1 MRVDPWSAV
10 MADDPTSDGKIVTFY
25 SFKGGTGRT
34 MALANVAWILASN
47 GLKVLVVDWDL
58 DSPGLHRY
66 FHPFLAPAKVAA
78 TPGIIELITEY
89 VWDATAV
96 TDPPADWVRDYARIL
111 PHAISV
117 SWPFPGDGTLDFVSA
132 GRQNLDYSSAATS
145 VDWDNFY
152 DRLDG
157 GPFIDALRA
166 DMKAHYDYTLI
177 DSRTGLSDIADICT
191 VHLPDI
197 LVNCFTLNDQS
208 IDGAAKVARN
218 LAQRYHYRNI
228 QVLPVP
234 TRIDEAEKDKADV
247 GLAAAKA
254 RFEGLRARLSAYDE
268 SDYWAAVSIPY
279 KPFYAFEE
287 TLAVFGD
294 APRSPLSLLGAYER
308 LTVAMTDGRIRAA
321 GPMTEETRLTFKA
334 AFLRR
339 QEPTG
344 DIYLSYVPEDRM
356 WADWIAAVLAPR
368 GVRVV
373 RPAAASAAGGST
385 REDAERGAGAA
396 SRTIAVLSAAYL
408 RSPHARG
415 VWDAM
420 GAADPTGT
428 SRRLIPVRVGETR
441 LEPPFS
447 ERTVLDLTRRD
458 ESQATEELLK
468 ALGYPPGQADAVAPP
483 LTAEPRYPR
492 TIPPV
497 WRVPTR
503 NASFT
508 GRNQVLENLHDGLIG
523 NSTAVVLPV
532 ALHGLGGVGKT
543 QVAQEYA
550 HRFMADYDLVWWV
563 PSEQRDLIN
572 PSLADLAQH
581 LGVRPADSTAE
592 TVQAVREALR
602 RGRPYDRWLLI
613 FDNAD
618 EPGELEDFFPGGPGH
633 VIVTSRNPAWSKLAE
648 PVAVDVFSRRE
659 SLDYLQRRVQ
669 SLSVEDA
676 TLVASE
682 LGDLPLAIEQAG
694 AWLAATGMAA
704 TEYVDQIRERFAAT
718 MELGRPASYPT
729 SVAVTYQLSFERL
742 RSQSPAAARL
752 LELCACFAPDPISLS
767 LLNSDEM
774 VKSLIPYD
782 RRLRAAR
789 TVLGLLVTDITR
801 FSLAKV
807 DREMTSNSIQVHR
820 LVQAAIRD
828 QMQPASY
835 HDEAVHE
842 VHKVLAGARP
852 RQGDTDDPAN
862 WARYDL
868 IWPHLGPS
876 EVWNCDDEEARQ
888 LLIDRVRYLWKRG
901 DYDEALEVAH
911 KLEEQ
916 WQQKI
921 GPDDEQT
928 LSLRFHIANVL
939 RSQGKF
945 EGAHELDTEIFAK
958 QQESLGDDHP
968 STLLTAGSLG
978 GDLRGLGRFGDALAL
993 DEATYSRNK
1002 DLLGPD
1008 DPNTLSSANN
1018 LAIDLR
1024 LVGDCF
1030 RARDL
1035 DRETRNYRQ
1044 VVLGPDHPYTL
1055 HSASMLA
1062 RDIREAGDYA
1072 GSVELLRETYERYL
1086 AVLGENFVDTLRTG
1100 KSLAVSLRKVGRL
1113 DDAYTLTKEID
1124 ARYQR
1129 SHDPSHPDSLAC
1141 KLNLACDLSARDEKT
1156 AAFEVAS
1163 WVVEA
1168 YQATIGGM
1176 HPFTLVAENNIS
1188 TYLRGIGSLRDALD
1202 VADQTLTAMRSSLDD
1217 DHPFTLSCQI
1227 NRANCLHDLGRLSE
1241 AETLQ
1246 RDILERLKK
1255 TLGAGHPDT
1264 QVCEANLAIV
1274 LRAQERVAE
1283 AEALQLRVIGG
1294 LGEALG
1300 SDHPSVAALREWRL
1314 QNRDLEAQP
1323 T

>member
-1 MRVDPWSAV
+1 
-10 MADDPTSDGKIVTFY
+10 MADDTIIDGKIVTFY

-89 VWDATAV
+89 TWDATEVA
-96 TDPPADWVRDYARIL
+96 DPPADWIRDYAQIL

-117 SWPFPGDGTLDFVSA
+117 NWPFPNDGTLDFVSA
-132 GRQNLDYSSAATS
+132 GRQNRDYSSAATA

-157 GPFIDALRA
+157 GQFIDALRA
-166 DMKAHYDYTLI
+166 DMKAHYDYTFI

-197 LVNCFTLNDQS
+197 LVNCFTLNEQS
-208 IDGAAKVARN
+208 IDGAAAIAKN

-234 TRIDEAEKDKADV
+234 MRIDEAEKDKADV

-254 RFEGLRARLSAYDE
+254 RFGGLRAGLSAYDE
-268 SDYWAAVSIPY
+268 DDYWAAVPIPY

-308 LTVAMTDGRIRAA
+308 MTVAITDGRIRAA
-321 GPMTEETRLTFKA
+321 GAMSEETRLTYKA

-339 QEPTG
+339 RQPAG

-368 GVRVV
+368 GIRVV
-373 RPAAASAAGGST
+373 RPATASAAGGNT
-385 REDAERGAGAA
+385 REDAERGAATA
-396 SRTIAVLSAAYL
+396 SRTIAILSAAYMQ
-408 RSPHARG
+408 SPQAKG

-420 GAADPTGT
+420 GAADPAGT
-428 SRRLIPVRVGETR
+428 TRRLIPVRVGETR
-441 LEPPFS
+441 LEQPFS
-447 ERTVLDLTRRD
+447 ERTVVDLTRRD
-458 ESQATEELLK
+458 ANQATEELLK
-468 ALGYPPGQADAVAPP
+468 ALGYPPKLADALAVPP
-483 LTAEPRYPR
+483 SAEPRYPR

-508 GRNQVLENLHDGLIG
+508 GRNEVLEKLHDQLIG
-523 NSTAVVLPV
+523 KSTAVVLPV
-532 ALHGLGGVGKT
+532 ALHGQGGVGKT

-572 PSLADLAQH
+572 PSLADLAPQ

-592 TVQAVREALR
+592 TAEAVREALR

-613 FDNAD
+613 FDNVE
-618 EPGELEDFFPGGPGH
+618 EPGELENFFPGGPGH
-633 VIVTSRNPAWSKLAE
+633 VIVTSRNPAWSELAE

-669 SLSVEDA
+669 SLSVDDA
-676 TLVASE
+676 TLVAKE

-704 TEYVDQIRERFAAT
+704 AEYVAQIRERFAAT
-718 MELGRPASYPT
+718 MELSQPANYPT

-742 RSQSPAAARL
+742 KSQSPAAARL
-752 LELCACFAPDPISLS
+752 LELCACFAPDPISLT
-767 LLNSDEM
+767 LLSSDEM
-774 VKSLIPYD
+774 IKSLTPHD
-782 RRLRAAR
+782 KRLRAAR
-789 TVLGLLVTDITR
+789 TVLGLLITDITR

-835 HDEAVHE
+835 RDDTMHE

-852 RQGDTDDPAN
+852 RQGDTDDPSN

-901 DYDEALEVAH
+901 DYEDALEVAH

-916 WQQKI
+916 WQEKI

-939 RSQGKF
+939 RSQGGF
-945 EGAHELDTEIFAK
+945 EDAHVLDSEIWRK
-958 QQESLGDDHP
+958 QKEALGEDHP

-978 GDLRGLGRFGDALAL
+978 GDLRGLGRFRDALEL

-1002 DLLGPD
+1002 ELLGPD

-1018 LAIDLR
+1018 LGVDLR

-1062 RDIREAGDYA
+1062 RDMREAGDYT
-1072 GSVELLRETYERYL
+1072 GSVDLLEETYRRYRE
-1086 AVLGENFVDTLRTG
+1086 VLGEDFVDTLRTG

-1113 DDAYTLTKEID
+1113 EDAYTLTKEID
-1124 ARYQR
+1124 ARYER
-1129 SHDPSHPDSLAC
+1129 SYEANHPDSLAC

-1156 AAFEVAS
+1156 AAVEVAS
-1163 WVVEA
+1163 QVLES
-1168 YQATIGGM
+1168 YQSIFGGR

-1188 TYLRGIGSLRDALD
+1188 TYLRGVGTVREALELVDRTLNSMRD
-1202 VADQTLTAMRSSLDD
+1202 SLDE

-1227 NRANCLHDLGRLSE
+1227 NKANCLHDLRRLSE
-1241 AETLQ
+1241 AESLQ
-1246 RDILERLKK
+1246 RDTLERLKK

-1264 QVCEANLAIV
+1264 QVCEANLSIV
-1274 LRAQERVAE
+1274 LRDQRRGEE
-1283 AEALQLRVIGG
+1283 AEALQLRVIAG

-1300 SDHPSVAALREWRL
+1300 NDHPSVAALREWRL

>member
-1 MRVDPWSAV
+1 
-10 MADDPTSDGKIVTFY
+10 MADDTVNEGKIVTFY

-89 VWDATAV
+89 TWDATEVAE
-96 TDPPADWVRDYARIL
+96 PSADWIRDYAQIL

-117 SWPFPGDGTLDFVSA
+117 NWPFPDDGTLDFVSA
-132 GRQNLDYSSAATS
+132 GRQNRDYSSAATT

-157 GPFIDALRA
+157 GQFIDALRA

-197 LVNCFTLNDQS
+197 LVNCFALNDQS
-208 IDGAAKVARN
+208 IDGAAEVAKG
-218 LAQRYHYRNI
+218 LGQRYHYRNI

-234 TRIDEAEKDKADV
+234 MRIDEAEKDKADV

-254 RFEGLRARLSAYDE
+254 RFGGLRARLTAYDE

-308 LTVAMTDGRIRAA
+308 MTVAITDGRVRAA
-321 GPMTEETRLTFKA
+321 GAMAEETRLQYKA
-334 AFLRR
+334 AFRRRR
-339 QEPTG
+339 QQTG

-356 WADWIAAVLAPR
+356 WADWIAAVLVPR
-368 GVRVV
+368 GIRVV
-373 RPAAASAAGGST
+373 RPAASAAGRNT
-385 REDAERGAGAA
+385 REDAERGAAAA
-396 SRTIAVLSAAYL
+396 SRTIAVLSGAYMQ
-408 RSPHARG
+408 SPQAKG

-447 ERTVLDLTRRD
+447 ERTVVDLTRRD
-458 ESQATEELLK
+458 ANQATEELLK
-468 ALGYPPGQADAVAPP
+468 ALGYPPNLADAVEAAPS
-483 LTAEPRYPR
+483 AEPRYPR
-492 TIPPV
+492 TIPSV

-508 GRNQVLENLHDGLIG
+508 GRNEVLEKLHDGLIG
-523 NSTAVVLPV
+523 TSTAVVLPV

-572 PSLADLAQH
+572 PSLADLAAH

-592 TVQAVREALR
+592 TAEAVREALR

-618 EPGELEDFFPGGPGH
+618 EPGEVEDFFPGGPGH

-669 SLSVEDA
+669 SLSVDDA
-676 TLVASE
+676 TLVARE

-694 AWLAATGMAA
+694 AWLAATGMDA
-704 TEYVDQIRERFAAT
+704 TEYVAQIRERFAAT
-718 MELGRPASYPT
+718 MELGRPANYPT

-742 RSQSPAAARL
+742 KSQSPAAARL
-752 LELCACFAPDPISLS
+752 LELCACFAPDPISLT
-767 LLNSDEM
+767 LLSSDEM
-774 VKSLIPYD
+774 VKSLTPYD
-782 RRLRAAR
+782 KRLRAAR
-789 TVLGLLVTDITR
+789 TVLGLLITDITR

-807 DREMTSNSIQVHR
+807 DRDMTSNSIQVHR

-852 RQGDTDDPAN
+852 RQGDTDDPVN

-901 DYDEALEVAH
+901 DYEEALEVAN
-911 KLEEQ
+911 KLEAQ

-945 EGAHELDTEIFAK
+945 EAAHALDTEIFAR
-958 QQESLGDDHP
+958 QQESLGGSHP

-978 GDLRGLGRFGDALAL
+978 GDLRGLGRFREALAL
-993 DEATYSRNK
+993 DESTYSSNK

-1018 LAIDLR
+1018 LAVDLR

-1044 VVLGPDHPYTL
+1044 VVLGPVHPYTL

-1062 RDIREAGDYA
+1062 RDMREAGDYA
-1072 GSVELLRETYERYL
+1072 GSVDLLEETYVRYRE
-1086 AVLGENFVDTLRTG
+1086 VLGEAFVDTLRTG

-1113 DDAYTLTKEID
+1113 DDAYVLTKEID
-1124 ARYQR
+1124 GRYQR
-1129 SHDPSHPDSLAC
+1129 SHESSHPDSLAC
-1141 KLNLACDLSARDEKT
+1141 KLNLACDLSARGEKH
-1156 AAFEVAS
+1156 AAVEVAS
-1163 WVVEA
+1163 RVLES
-1168 YQATIGGM
+1168 YQSIFGGR

-1188 TYLRGIGSLRDALD
+1188 TYLRGVGTVRQALALLD
-1202 VADQTLTAMRSSLDD
+1202 RTLDAMRDSLDE

-1227 NRANCLHDLGRLSE
+1227 NKANCLHDLRRMSE
-1241 AETLQ
+1241 AESLQ
-1246 RDILERLKK
+1246 RDTLERLKK
-1255 TLGAGHPDT
+1255 TLGANHPDT

-1274 LRAQERVAE
+1274 LRAQGRADE
-1283 AEALQLRVIGG
+1283 AEALQLTVISG
-1294 LGEALG
+1294 LTDALG
-1300 SDHPSVAALREWRL
+1300 HYHPSVAALREWRL